1 MLFRKPD
8 GTLIEIIRND
18 YKNDEI
24 YYKKIMS
31 AKCCHIISKNNSSYT
46 RKLMFTLLEDTLNNS
61 ENQDNDEE

>member
-8 GTLIEIIRND
+8 GTLIEIIRNN

-31 AKCCHIISKNNSSYT
+31 AKCCQIISQNNSSYT
-46 RKLMFTLLEDTLNNS
+46 RKLMFALLEDTLNNS
-61 ENQDNDEE
+61 DNQDNDEE